1 MKAIVSRKAG
11 GPETLLLED
20 VPPPM
25 PRASQVVV
33 DVKASGVNYPDA
45 LIIRDQYQF
54 KPSRP
59 FSPGGEISG
68 IVSAIGADVT
78 GVSVGDRILAS
89 CGWGGMAQQVALYAS
104 DVVKIP
110 DAMPYDEASAFLLTY
125 GTSYHALKDRG
136 KIKKGET
143 LLVLGAAGGVGIAA
157 VELGAAWGARVI
169 AAVSTPEK
177 AEFCMKRGAERTV
190 VYPAGPFDK
199 DQAKALSN
207 LFKEA
212 CGPAGADVVYDG
224 VGGDYSEASLRAIA
238 WKGRFLVVGFPAG
251 IAKMPLNLALL
262 KGCDILGVFWG
273 DFVRREPESHQANL
287 RDLMSLYADGKIR
300 PYISER
306 FPLAKAGDAIDWL
319 SRRKAMGKVV
329 VTMD

>member
-1 MKAIVSRKAG
+1 
-11 GPETLLLED
+11 
-20 VPPPM
+20 
-25 PRASQVVV
+25 
-33 DVKASGVNYPDA
+33 
-45 LIIRDQYQF
+45 
-54 KPSRP
+54 
-59 FSPGGEISG
+59 
-68 IVSAIGADVT
+68 
-78 GVSVGDRILAS
+78 
-89 CGWGGMAQQVALYAS
+89 
-104 DVVKIP
+104 
-110 DAMPYDEASAFLLTY
+110 
-125 GTSYHALKDRG
+125 
-136 KIKKGET
+136 
-143 LLVLGAAGGVGIAA
+143 
-157 VELGAAWGARVI
+157 
-169 AAVSTPEK
+169 
-177 AEFCMKRGAERTV
+177 V

-199 DQAKALSN
+199 DQTKALSN

-212 CGPAGADVVYDG
+212 CGPEGADVVYDG

-306 FPLAKAGDAIDWL
+306 FPLASAGDAIDWL